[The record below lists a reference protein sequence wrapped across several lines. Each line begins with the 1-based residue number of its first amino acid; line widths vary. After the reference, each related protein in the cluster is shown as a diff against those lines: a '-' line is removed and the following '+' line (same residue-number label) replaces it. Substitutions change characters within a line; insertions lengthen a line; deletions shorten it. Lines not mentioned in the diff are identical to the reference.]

1 MIIVTLAGIV
11 HPAFRGICPRFVSE
25 SGVQVDS
32 DRESMTRVAPAMV
45 AAALMAG
52 CAPDL
57 NWREWRTADSALVQL
72 FPCKPV
78 RQQRRVV
85 VAGRELQFV
94 LQVCDAVAVT
104 WAQAH
109 ADVGD
114 PASVGPVLEALVDAA
129 HGNVHAVRQPV
140 VPQSVPGSTPQAA
153 AGRYRVRGKAPDG
166 RPVDEILLLFVRGTT
181 VVQVTA
187 LGARLPDEAVD
198 TFFGSV
204 RAGP

>member
-1 MIIVTLAGIV
+1 
-11 HPAFRGICPRFVSE
+11 
-25 SGVQVDS
+25 
-32 DRESMTRVAPAMV
+32 MTRMALAVV
-45 AAALMAG
+45 LAAVSAG

-57 NWREWRTADSALVQL
+57 NWREWRTDETTLMQL

-85 VAGRELQFV
+85 VAGRELQLV
-94 LQVCDAVAVT
+94 LQVCDAGEVT

-114 PASVGPVLEALVDAA
+114 PAAVGPVLEALVDAA

-140 VPQSVPGSTPQAA
+140 VPQNVPGSSPQAA
-153 AGRYRVRGKAPDG
+153 AGRYRIQGKAPDG
-166 RPVDEILLLFVRGTT
+166 RAVDEALLLFARGTT

-187 LGARLPDEAVD
+187 LGSHLPADAVD
-198 TFFGSV
+198 TFVGSL